1 MMEITIQKENTILI
15 ASLSIW
21 AVSIILVLFPTI
33 GRTTTV
39 FPSKPIE
46 SYKLVFLVL
55 TTIVTSVYSFK
66 LGLKKLLSKEEAN

>member
-21 AVSIILVLFPTI
+21 AVSIMLVLFPTI
-33 GRTTTV
+33 GVTTTV

-66 LGLKKLLSKEEAN
+66 LGLKKLLSKEENL